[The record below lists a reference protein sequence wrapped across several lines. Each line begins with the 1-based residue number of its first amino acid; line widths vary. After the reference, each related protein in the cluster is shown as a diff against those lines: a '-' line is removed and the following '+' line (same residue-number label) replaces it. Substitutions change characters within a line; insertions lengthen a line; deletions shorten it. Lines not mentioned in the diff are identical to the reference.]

1 MGKTNLSDY
10 GLVPESSSWVGGDTR
25 NPHDLGRTAG
35 GSSGGAAAAVA
46 DGMVGFDWGTD
57 IGGSIR
63 LPAGNCGVYGL
74 RLSAER
80 WPLTGY
86 FPTAPPSMTWL
97 LGQGPIAR
105 SLADVRAVLG
115 VAAPLATGPARPRFT
130 AREAL
135 LYTVHS
141 GGMWP
146 GFSAEVAGP
155 LRRAGLAVR
164 ESMLSPPAKARWIYN
179 GVWCSHLEDL
189 LAGEPDLTLLTGLGA
204 VLSAVTLRG
213 RLGDRRFHPTAAEIL
228 LQVAVGRLVFR
239 DKRRALADAQAYRDD
254 FERIWERGGVVVM
267 PVCVWP
273 AAKIGASN
281 RNPRILECTMP
292 GNLADATGLAV
303 PWGRFSDG
311 LPRGIQLLGPPGSE
325 DELIALAERL
335 APGTSS
341 APA

>member
-1 MGKTNLSDY
+1 VAAHRLLPD
-10 GLVPESSSWVGGDTR
+10 
-25 NPHDLGRTAG
+25 
-35 GSSGGAAAAVA
+35 GAAV
-46 DGMVGFDWGTD
+46 DD
-57 IGGSIR
+57 
-63 LPAGNCGVYGL
+63 L
-74 RLSAER
+74 
-80 WPLTGY
+80 
-86 FPTAPPSMTWL
+86 APR
-97 LGQGPIAR
+97 QGPIAR

-292 GNLADATGLAV
+292 GNLADATGLACRGAV
-303 PWGRFSDG
+303 FPTGCRAGSSSSD
-311 LPRGIQLLGPPGSE
+311 RR
-325 DELIALAERL
+325 AAR
-335 APGTSS
+335 TSS
-341 APA
+341 SRWPSGWHLARRRRRPSFVPMAEPPENPLKKQHEETHRGVEEIDIESGRSLGSPVAEPPIVTPAPPRRTEDPA